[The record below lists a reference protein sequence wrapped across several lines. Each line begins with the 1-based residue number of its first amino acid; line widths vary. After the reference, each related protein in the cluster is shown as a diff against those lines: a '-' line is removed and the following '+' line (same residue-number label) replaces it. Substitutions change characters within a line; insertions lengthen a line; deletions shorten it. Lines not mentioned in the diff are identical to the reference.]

1 MSESGERGR
10 ASEGEGRRWR
20 GEETERRREIT
31 PGGFETGG
39 QIRCTQG
46 NVAIANLPLR
56 WVLPPILPVGDG
68 LLSSEVAAGRKVQAR
83 NRRSLFCCAV
93 GLGRPESL
101 LGELVQSCMIFLRGG
116 GVLEI

>member
-10 ASEGEGRRWR
+10 ASE

-31 PGGFETGG
+31 PGGFERGG
-39 QIRCTQG
+39 QIRCTRG
-46 NVAIANLPLR
+46 NVAIANLPL
-56 WVLPPILPVGDG
+56 PPILPPIVPGGDG
-68 LLSSEVAAGRKVQAR
+68 LLSSEVAAGRAVHAR

-101 LGELVQSCMIFLRGG
+101 LGEPVQSCVYFF
-116 GVLEI
+116 